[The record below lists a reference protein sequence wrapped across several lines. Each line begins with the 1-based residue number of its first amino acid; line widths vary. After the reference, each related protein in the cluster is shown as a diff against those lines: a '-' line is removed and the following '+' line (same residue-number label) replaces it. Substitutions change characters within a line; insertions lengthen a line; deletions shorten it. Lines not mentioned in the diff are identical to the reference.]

1 MGEYTL
7 MHFACSVGDLD
18 IFEFVHSKC
27 EELHSLFEKDDEQ
40 NTNSTKENPL
50 HFAVSRNNIEIA
62 SVLID
67 EIKQSKEN
75 SMNISG
81 RIR

>member
-27 EELHSLFEKDDEQ
+27 EELQSLFEEDDE
-40 NTNSTKENPL
+40 
-50 HFAVSRNNIEIA
+50 
-62 SVLID
+62 
-67 EIKQSKEN
+67 
-75 SMNISG
+75 
-81 RIR
+81 